1 MVELFSDCLK
11 KFENTSRRNALYN
24 MFGTGVKVTTSG
36 SSKPQNKIVTPVTRG
51 KPKVAPT
58 TQKTISSFLMDSFIV
73 DNIRKKDRATA
84 AAKKKIKEQASE
96 GEMFMASPG
105 DREWESQL
113 AVDTYEKLN
122 SLEGDV
128 NGAARGSRVGESVGR
143 GHI

>member
-1 MVELFSDCLK
+1 MVAKCPPKPGIMDGSLEADKMLDAWLGFRENIAAQLLFSDCLK

-73 DNIRKKDRATA
+73 DNIRKKDRAAA
-84 AAKKKIKEQASE
+84 AAKKKLKEQAAE
-96 GEMFMASPG
+96 
-105 DREWESQL
+105 DN
-113 AVDTYEKLN
+113 D
-122 SLEGDV
+122 
-128 NGAARGSRVGESVGR
+128 
-143 GHI
+143 